1 MLIVRNVFTAKPGQA
16 TKLAK
21 YMKEMMTKEMPP
33 GTKGRVMTD
42 LVGDYNTVVMETEY
56 KSLSEFEN
64 TMAEYAKMSKSPET
78 QQRMAE
84 YLGMY
89 VTGKREILRTVD

>member
-16 TKLAK
+16 TKLAR
-21 YMKEMMTKEMPP
+21 YMKEMMEKEMPA

-42 LVGDYNTVVMETEY
+42 LVGDYNTVIMETEH
-56 KSLSEFEN
+56 KSLSEFES
-64 TMAEYAKMSKSPET
+64 TMAEYGKMSKTPEM

-84 YLGMY
+84 YMSLWT
-89 VTGKREILRTVD
+89 TGRREILRTLD